1 MLIIVQ
7 MAHDFSLREQ
17 KRTRSIGQP
26 VDNRSNAFSSTL
38 LHADF
43 SARMMR
49 AARAISRLAAVGKRR
64 GH

>member
-7 MAHDFSLREQ
+7 MAHDFSLHEQ
-17 KRTRSIGQP
+17 KRTRFIGQP

-38 LHADF
+38 FHAVF

-49 AARAISRLAAVGKRR
+49 AVRAINRLTAVGKHRE
-64 GH
+64 H